1 LEAAEATERF
11 RETAEEEHHVEDRFR
26 RRAAIVVGVLAM
38 LLAITHLA
46 GAEATKETIN
56 YNILASDTWAFFQA
70 KNIRQTSTQ
79 LTADELQ
86 LRLVTEPGLSD
97 EAKNAIQ
104 QQIDKYKATITRYDS
119 EPDPKDPNNPLKG
132 DGKKELMKRAQ
143 YYEKHRDHAQQQI
156 PSFEYGE
163 ALFQIGIVVASVSI
177 VASARWLLG
186 FGIVLGAVAVVL
198 LLNGYLL
205 FLPIGEVP
213 H

>member
-1 LEAAEATERF
+1 LEAHEASERF
-11 RETAEEEHHVEDRFR
+11 RETAEEHHVEERFR
-26 RRAAIVVGVLAM
+26 RTAAIVVGVLAM

-56 YNILASDTWAFFQA
+56 YNILASDSWAFFQA
-70 KNIRQTSTQ
+70 KNIRQTSYQ

-86 LRLVTEPGLSD
+86 LRLVSEPGLSG
-97 EAKNAIQ
+97 EARTAIQ
-104 QQIDKYKATITRYDS
+104 QQIDKYKATIARYDS
-119 EPDPKDPNNPLKG
+119 EPDPKDPDNPIKG
-132 DGKKELMKRAQ
+132 DGKKQLMKRAQ
-143 YYEKHRDHAQQQI
+143 YYEKLRDHASQQI

-177 VASARWLLG
+177 VAGARWLLG
-186 FGIVLGAVAVVL
+186 FGLLLGVVAFVL
-198 LLNGYLL
+198 LLNGFLL